1 MNEVKFDSNL
11 KEVENALEQTVSR
24 ALFKVGAFVET
35 ESKTIVPVDTGRLK
49 NSIEHQEN
57 SAEQYTEIGSKVEYA
72 PYVETGTYK
81 MKAQPYLRPAIE
93 RNKSQI
99 KSIIEGEL
107 NK

>member
-1 MNEVKFDSNL
+1 MNDVKFDSNL
-11 KEVENALEQTVSR
+11 KEVENALEQAVSR

-35 ESKTIVPVDTGRLK
+35 EAKTVVPVDTGRLK

-57 SAEQYTEIGSKVEYA
+57 SSEQYTEIGSKVEYA

-81 MKAQPYLRPAIE
+81 MKAQPYLRPSIE

-99 KSIIEGEL
+99 QSIIDNEFR
-107 NK
+107 K

>member
-1 MNEVKFDSNL
+1 MNDVKFESNL
-11 KEVENALEQTVSR
+11 KEVENALEQAISR

-35 ESKTIVPVDTGRLK
+35 EAKTVVPVDTGRLK

-57 SAEQYTEIGSKVEYA
+57 SSEQYTEIGSKVEYA